1 MPGSEIIAV
10 GRVQGVGFRWFV
22 QDCAN
27 LNGIKGYVKNMPDGT
42 VLIIAVGSSAALENF
57 IQDVK
62 QGNRH
67 AQVKQ
72 LIVNELTHY
81 TEYEDFII
89 A

>member
-22 QDCAN
+22 RDCAN
-27 LNGIKGYVKNMPDGT
+27 RNNINGYVKNMADGT
-42 VLIIAVGSSAALENF
+42 VLIIAAGSSENLERF
-57 IQDVK
+57 ILEVK
-62 QGNRH
+62 QGNRI

-81 TEYEDFII
+81 TEYEDFFI